1 MRPGYVEGGTHDYV
15 RHGTNTLFASLDVT
29 TGEVISQCKP
39 RHRQQGFLGF
49 LRQIENSV
57 PGDLD
62 ENLIVNNYCSKNHA
76 KVRAWLAQ
84 QPSFHVHYTPT
95 SSGAKASAALAGGS
109 PQCCVVVGHHQSAHH
124 GGGVWLYLH
133 LVIDIWSRLPGL
145 RPACRKY

>member
-1 MRPGYVEGGTHDYV
+1 MRPSYVEGGTHDYV
-15 RHGTNTLFASLDVT
+15 RHGTSTLFASLDVT

-62 ENLIVNNYCSKNHA
+62 ENLIINNYCSKNHA

-95 SSGAKASAALAGGS
+95 SIRSQGQCRTCGRIASMLCGRGTSPICPPRWGCVAVSPSGDR
-109 PQCCVVVGHHQSAHH
+109 
-124 GGGVWLYLH
+124 H
-133 LVIDIWSRLPGL
+133 LEPLTWP
-145 RPACRKY
+145 